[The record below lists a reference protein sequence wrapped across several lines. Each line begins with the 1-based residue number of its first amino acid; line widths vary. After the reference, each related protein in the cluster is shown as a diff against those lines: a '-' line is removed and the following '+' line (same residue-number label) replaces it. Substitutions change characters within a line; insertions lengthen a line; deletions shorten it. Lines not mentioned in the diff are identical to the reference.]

1 MFLMYNL
8 VVRLIV
14 LRIYIC
20 NFIVFLVVFVYEVFW
35 NYLNVLL
42 DYKGIVMLSD
52 IMVWINKML
61 SFFGGC

>member
-20 NFIVFLVVFVYEVFW
+20 NFIVFLVVFVYECFW

-42 DYKGIVMLSD
+42 DYKGIVMLCD
-52 IMVWINKML
+52 ILVWINKML

>member
-42 DYKGIVMLSD
+42 DYKGIVMLCD
-52 IMVWINKML
+52 ILVWINKML